1 VIRALAVLAIP
12 SGYIHNS
19 LEMVFLRGFVLCVI
33 VRKLCCRQQLYPV
46 VLVPIDIVS
55 QVRFDRLV
63 HSFALSIRLWVVCR
77 RHFVIYSEFCCERF
91 PKLAC
96 EQLISVGDKL
106 FGSP

>member
-12 SGYIHNS
+12 SGYIHNL
-19 LEMVFLRGFVLCVI
+19 LEMVFLLWFRFVCYCTQTVPSAT
-33 VRKLCCRQQLYPV
+33 VVPV

-63 HSFALSIRLWVVCR
+63 HSFALPIRLRVVCR
-77 RHFVIYSEFCCERF
+77 RHLMIYSEFCCERF

-96 EQLISVGDKL
+96 EQLVSVGDKFL
-106 FGSP
+106 W